1 MNPSSMSLF
10 LYQSVYLAMP
20 QLFIFPC
27 KITKT
32 VEIIKAKG
40 GKVTREP
47 GPVKGGSTVIAF
59 VEDPDGY
66 KFELIE
72 RWPTSEPLCQYTIAM
87 MDCGPED
94 KNAVYNYGVTEYV
107 EGNGYAQAQM
117 MLEGAKL
124 FGGQSIREPGPLP
137 GINTKITSCL
147 DPDGWKTVFVDN
159 IDFLNELECEPPS
172 TESRVPAP
180 NRSSRLE
187 IGSPIIVVEAPKV
200 IKTAA
205 SVPCL
210 RANSGLVK
218 PGDFG
223 RIVSRKPKD
232 AWAVRLAIGTY
243 LLDGK
248 YSKALEFDESE
259 E

>member
-1 MNPSSMSLF
+1 MYDTSLS
-10 LYQSVYLAMP
+10 L
-20 QLFIFPC
+20 
-27 KITKT
+27 
-32 VEIIKAKG
+32 
-40 GKVTREP
+40 
-47 GPVKGGSTVIAF
+47 
-59 VEDPDGY
+59 
-66 KFELIE
+66 
-72 RWPTSEPLCQYTIAM
+72 
-87 MDCGPED
+87 
-94 KNAVYNYGVTEYV
+94 
-107 EGNGYAQAQM
+107 
-117 MLEGAKL
+117 
-124 FGGQSIREPGPLP
+124 
-137 GINTKITSCL
+137 
-147 DPDGWKTVFVDN
+147 
-159 IDFLNELECEPPS
+159 CEPPS